1 MAAASIDFI
10 DTFYHSIGDLHS
22 VRKSLNKE
30 YSAGLIEIL
39 KQTAQKISNH
49 TGTFLHEQLH
59 DTEPDEDILKK
70 MISASPSSLSYTDE
84 DGEIPIH
91 SACYNI
97 DSIPYVSLL
106 AKEGVKYKVGGEDGR
121 GGLLVDNVNGDN
133 SLHLL
138 GIECHDDYPDREQ
151 YDEACVNLMEK
162 LEAAN
167 FLTKNDIMAH
177 NLLYYTCCSQ
187 GCKQRFDFLCNW
199 CPEGMK
205 DYPYGDLPIIH
216 AIIGDESI
224 ECFAMFLKAATK
236 HHSID
241 AALLFQTDNDGIT
254 ACQRAFTKFGIDSVM
269 QVIGDCI
276 PFDNPQLPIL
286 HHVAKHAPQLMN
298 DFSVKYLFAAYL
310 RDANGR
316 NLEQTLLSNRKT
328 TFKNN
333 SLFFIR
339 TLTDDQ
345 VREID
350 PVTDL
355 YPFMV
360 AASGDTSDLSAVY
373 VLLRRNPS
381 LVRGGNPEGDG
392 GTNNSNRRRR
402 RSTRRR
408 IGTKRSK
415 QK

>member
-1 MAAASIDFI
+1 MAASRDFI

-39 KQTAQKISNH
+39 KQAAENISNH
-49 TGTFLHEQLH
+49 TGTFLHELH
-59 DTEPDEDILKK
+59 DTKPDEDILKK
-70 MISASPSSLSYTDE
+70 MISASPSSLSYTD
-84 DGEIPIH
+84 GMSEISIH
-91 SACYNI
+91 SACQNI
-97 DSIPYVSLL
+97 DSIPYVPFL

-121 GGLLVDNVNGDN
+121 GGLLVGNRFGDN
-133 SLHLL
+133 SLHSI
-138 GIECHDDYPDREQ
+138 GEQFSGYNFERDQ
-151 YDEACVNLMEK
+151 YDEACRNLMKELK
-162 LEAAN
+162 DAN
-167 FLTKNDIMAH
+167 FLTKNDIEAH
-177 NLLYYTCCSQ
+177 GLLFYTSCSQ
-187 GCKQRFDFLCNW
+187 GCKQRFDFLCDW

-205 DYPYGDLPIIH
+205 DYEHRGFPIIH
-216 AIIGDESI
+216 AIIVHEPIES
-224 ECFAMFLKAATK
+224 FAMFLKATTK

-254 ACQRAFTKFGIDSVM
+254 ACQKAFTKFGIDSVM

-316 NLEQTLLSNRKT
+316 NLEQTLLSSGKT

-333 SLFFIR
+333 GLFFIR

-408 IGTKRSK
+408 NSTKRSK